1 MGIRVMSRKKKWV
14 IGLSLV
20 GLILGLAYALDPNRT
35 LAGVLGQEPFFQGRS
50 ASGWAQ
56 ALNQRD
62 DAARS
67 QAGQSLQNGGSAAMP
82 VLVHIL
88 RNQANGDVRTTA
100 ADAIA
105 RIGPEGMS
113 AVGDLLD
120 CLGDPDPFI
129 RITAY
134 KTLSR
139 FAPKRGEPLPDI
151 LGEVVGRLMTHYPD
165 IEAIRVTADY
175 KSHASKA
182 LPKLVGLLNHEKTEV
197 RWNAARTIGKIGEHS
212 PAVSDAICLQLT
224 DPEEAVREHAA
235 EALGDLGP
243 AAAET
248 APKVAL
254 LLRDP
259 KWKVRRD
266 AARALGNFGPAA
278 KAHLPAI
285 QALKAD
291 PEAEVRSAAALA
303 ERKVSPK

>member
-1 MGIRVMSRKKKWV
+1 MSRKKKWV
-14 IGLSLV
+14 LGLSLV
-20 GLILGLAYALDPNRT
+20 GLVLGLAYSFDPNRT
-35 LAGVLGQEPFFQGRS
+35 LAGVLKREPFFQGRS

-67 QAGQSLQNGGSAAMP
+67 QAGQDLQKGGAAAMP

-113 AVGDLLD
+113 AVGDLMD

-139 FAPKRGEPLPDI
+139 FAPKAGQPLPDI
-151 LGEVVGRLMTHYPD
+151 LGEVVGRLMNRYPD
-165 IEAIRVTADY
+165 VEAIRVTADY
-175 KSHASKA
+175 RSHASKA
-182 LPKLVGLLNHEKTEV
+182 LPKLIGLLKDEKTEI
-197 RWNAARTIGKIGEHS
+197 RWNAARTIGKIGECS
-212 PAVSDAICLQLT
+212 PLICDALSQQLT

-248 APKVAL
+248 APKLAER
-254 LLRDP
+254 LRDP
-259 KWKVRRD
+259 AWKVRRD
-266 AARALGNFGPAA
+266 AVRALGNFGPAA
-278 KAHLPAI
+278 KAQLPAI
-285 QALKAD
+285 QPLKAD
-291 PEAEVRSAAALA
+291 PEAEVRSAATLA
-303 ERKVSPK
+303 ERKISPK